1 MASAHSLEGLMKWLS
16 RDEWSDAFRDVLDL
30 HLLPACEAAG
40 IDVEEVPAL
49 LDEDYFMSTMWG
61 CAFEDFLTR
70 ETKEGRNI
78 VDEYLKR
85 RGWNESASNK
95 SYMSALRTS
104 VMSLYEVS
112 NIVKDTSFLARDL
125 VRGGDPILVCER
137 SATHSLRQWDRI
149 AARVVQVRS
158 QTMIAGGVLPFDRDA
173 SEELLKVRNSTAQR
187 ALKERHKLAE
197 LIGCDVDDPRVT
209 VALSKTEILRLAAP
223 VFTTVWLTDVL
234 DCVMHPR
241 KLAMQNA
248 DGDELL
254 FCTAHFPFAEGVTDD
269 DIRLSL
275 NRLPE
280 LHQENATFWNWITTG
295 RPSRDGRAGK
305 ERQQQ
310 NSQTFITTL
319 GDGSLVLGNIELKDR
334 SLVLS
339 TNSKARSERG
349 RALLSET
356 LGALVREPL
365 VEMQTTDKLMASRD
379 SRSSSLPAD
388 LLPEEQRAIV
398 HATLDKH
405 YRGLLDDPI
414 PMLGNVSPRTAA
426 KTKKGREKV
435 VAWLKTLENHSARF
449 ADQNN
454 SVATYDV
461 TWLWTELGVS
471 DLRR

>member
-1 MASAHSLEGLMKWLS
+1 MKWL
-16 RDEWSDAFRDVLDL
+16 RHDEWSDAFADVLDL

-49 LDEDYFMSTMWG
+49 LDEDYFMSTVWG

-70 ETKEGRNI
+70 ETEDGRNI
-78 VDEYLKR
+78 VDDYLKR
-85 RGWNESASNK
+85 RGWNESVSNK

-104 VMSLYEVS
+104 VISLYEVS

-125 VRGGDPILVCER
+125 VRGGDPILVSER
-137 SATHSLRQWDRI
+137 AATHSLKQWDRI
-149 AARVVQVRS
+149 AARVIHVRS
-158 QTMIAGGVLPFDRDA
+158 KTMIAGGVLPFDRDA
-173 SEELLKVRNSTAQR
+173 SEEILKVLNGTAKR

-197 LIGCDVDDPRVT
+197 IIGCEADDPRVT
-209 VALSKTEILRLAAP
+209 DALSKIEILRLAAP
-223 VFTTVWLTDVL
+223 VFTTVWLSDVL
-234 DCVMHPR
+234 HRVMHPR

-254 FCTAHFPFAEGVTDD
+254 FCTTHFPFAEGVTDD
-269 DIRLSL
+269 DIRSAL

-280 LHQENATFWNWITTG
+280 LHQENATFWNWIATA
-295 RPSRDGRAGK
+295 RPSTGGETGK
-305 ERQQQ
+305 RPKQET
-310 NSQTFITTL
+310 SQTFVTML
-319 GDGSLVLGNIELKDR
+319 DDGSLVLGNVELKER

-349 RALLSET
+349 RALLAEN
-356 LGALVREPL
+356 LRALVREPL
-365 VEMQTTDKLMASRD
+365 VEMQTVEQLMASQD
-379 SRSSSLPAD
+379 SRSSSPPAELP
-388 LLPEEQRAIV
+388 PEEQRTIV

-414 PMLGNVSPRTAA
+414 PMLDNVTPRQAA

-435 VAWLKTLENHSARF
+435 VAWLKTLENHSSRLG
-449 ADQNN
+449 DRNDPM
-454 SVATYDV
+454 ATYDV